1 MTMSNKGHDYLFWR
15 DEFNRTL
22 RKHGE
27 NVRGVGGWDEIT
39 HIKYK
44 ELILTILGHTSTKKI
59 LDVGGGQE

>member
-1 MTMSNKGHDYLFWR
+1 MAMSKQEHDYRFWR
-15 DEFNRTL
+15 DAFNRTL

-27 NVRGVGGWDEIT
+27 NVRGVGGWDKIT

-44 ELILTILGHTSTKKI
+44 ELILTILGHTSSKKR